1 FPAELFFDL
10 AHHGASGAVVRQ
22 IEEKLRRKLQTG
34 VSIQLTAKDKGEV
47 RIAFFSNDD
56 LERLLEVLGVS
67 LD

>member
-1 FPAELFFDL
+1 
-10 AHHGASGAVVRQ
+10 
-22 IEEKLRRKLQTG
+22 

-56 LERLLEVLGVS
+56 LERLLEVLGIA